1 MILVVLR
8 TPGWIARRTL
18 LTTKDHLAL
27 LALFTALCQALLD
40 GIEQVRHLVHYLNAT
55 WIVYLILAWYAL
67 NALYTFA
74 GKMGRLLFIPLA
86 AYLASMLIVTTFT
99 IAKIHCDAGT
109 TIIDYGT
116 DLKNQMEAVARIHQF
131 SSDSPIELHYQH
143 WIDFP
148 WAKDALMELLL
159 PPLPRFPHAN

>member
-1 MILVVLR
+1 
-8 TPGWIARRTL
+8 
-18 LTTKDHLAL
+18 
-27 LALFTALCQALLD
+27 
-40 GIEQVRHLVHYLNAT
+40 
-55 WIVYLILAWYAL
+55 
-67 NALYTFA
+67 
-74 GKMGRLLFIPLA
+74 MGRLLFIPLA

-148 WAKDALMELLL
+148 WAKDALMELLPPTATPL
-159 PPLPRFPHAN
+159 PPRKLIVRYENAFPGDARIVVDDFPISH